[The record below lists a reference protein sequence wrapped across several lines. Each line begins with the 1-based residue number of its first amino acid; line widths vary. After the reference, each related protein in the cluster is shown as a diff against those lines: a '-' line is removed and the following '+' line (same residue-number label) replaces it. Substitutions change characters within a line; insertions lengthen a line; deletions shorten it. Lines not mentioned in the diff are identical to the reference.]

1 MMSSN
6 TMRTATEN
14 ANMTGNMSGAAAEK
28 HMPDATGPSQ
38 PANAEASGRPAS
50 SRRASSMYRLAKLT
64 VFGSLKAEL
73 LKLWSLNSTKV
84 LLGIVRVERLECDLH
99 GVYGFEH
106 WQDAGQSQAHIRRR
120 YVGGTGFFRLDRGA
134 GHRHFR
140 RDGHHQRIPHISR
153 AIQSD
158 GQPQARHVLCH

>member
-14 ANMTGNMSGAAAEK
+14 ANMTGSMSGAAAEK

-50 SRRASSMYRLAKLT
+50 SRRASSMYRRAKLT

-84 LLGIVRVERLECDLH
+84 LLGIAVALHAGVHALVALRLGRCIRQHVGRCVGRTLRSLLLVTASTTFFSLSARSEERRVGKEC
-99 GVYGFEH
+99 
-106 WQDAGQSQAHIRRR
+106 
-120 YVGGTGFFRLDRGA
+120 
-134 GHRHFR
+134 
-140 RDGHHQRIPHISR
+140 RIGCRSR
-153 AIQSD
+153 WS
-158 GQPQARHVLCH
+158 PYH

>member
-14 ANMTGNMSGAAAEK
+14 ANMTGSMSGAAAEK

-50 SRRASSMYRLAKLT
+50 SRRAKLT

-73 LKLWSLNSTKV
+73 LKLWSLNSTKM
-84 LLGIVRVERLECDLH
+84 LLGIAVALMLAMSALSAWSVTFMASTDLNTGKTLDNPKPISAADMWAVLASSGSTAALVIGIF
-99 GVYGFEH
+99 GVM
-106 WQDAGQSQAHIRRR
+106 
-120 YVGGTGFFRLDRGA
+120 
-134 GHRHFR
+134 
-140 RDGHHQRIPHISR
+140 
-153 AIQSD
+153 AITSEY
-158 GQPQARHVLCH
+158 PTV

>member
-14 ANMTGNMSGAAAEK
+14 ANMTGSMSGAAAEK

-50 SRRASSMYRLAKLT
+50 SRRASSMYRRAKLT

-84 LLGIVRVERLECDLH
+84 LLVLR
-99 GVYGFEH
+99 
-106 WQDAGQSQAHIRRR
+106 
-120 YVGGTGFFRLDRGA
+120 
-134 GHRHFR
+134 
-140 RDGHHQRIPHISR
+140 SR
-153 AIQSD
+153 SCW
-158 GQPQARHVLCH
+158 LCPR

>member
-14 ANMTGNMSGAAAEK
+14 ANMTGSMSGAAAEK

-50 SRRASSMYRLAKLT
+50 SRHA
-64 VFGSLKAEL
+64 
-73 LKLWSLNSTKV
+73 
-84 LLGIVRVERLECDLH
+84 
-99 GVYGFEH
+99 VYGFEH

-120 YVGGTGFFRLDRGA
+120 YVGGIGFFRLDRGA

-140 RDGHHQRIPHISR
+140 RDGHHQRIHHISR